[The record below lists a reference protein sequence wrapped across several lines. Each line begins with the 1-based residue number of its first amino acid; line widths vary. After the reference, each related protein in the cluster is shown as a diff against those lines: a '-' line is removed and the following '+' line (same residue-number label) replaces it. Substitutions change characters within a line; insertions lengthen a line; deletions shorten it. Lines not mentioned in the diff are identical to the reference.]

1 MKDTY
6 YFSHDYNARNDSK
19 IKRLIAKHGIIAYGI
34 FWAIIEDLYNNA
46 NALPTDYDSIAYDL
60 RTDKNLIESI
70 VNDFDLFVFDADNFG
85 STSVERRLDARNEKS
100 EKARQSAINRWEKM
114 RTQSE
119 VNANA
124 LQSDSEG
131 NAIKESKVKESKLD
145 FSLFWN
151 IYPRKEKK
159 KDAEVKWGKLPI
171 ETQNKILETL
181 PDFLR
186 GKEVQFVPMPVTYF
200 NAQRW
205 DDIIIPQNNIDKPKN
220 ENALPSDWLKNTIR
234 P

>member
-1 MKDTY
+1 MAFQFFKNQFRLDELKYQAVCERNKGNGAKGGRKPKPTEPNPKNPVGLKEPKQPDNEKD
-6 YFSHDYNARNDSK
+6 ND
-19 IKRLIAKHGIIAYGI
+19 
-34 FWAIIEDLYNNA
+34 N
-46 NALPTDYDSIAYDL
+46 
-60 RTDKNLIESI
+60 
-70 VNDFDLFVFDADNFG
+70 VND
-85 STSVERRLDARNEKS
+85 K
-100 EKARQSAINRWEKM
+100 I
-114 RTQSE
+114 
-119 VNANA
+119 
-124 LQSDSEG
+124 
-131 NAIKESKVKESKLD
+131 D

>member
-1 MKDTY
+1 
-6 YFSHDYNARNDSK
+6 
-19 IKRLIAKHGIIAYGI
+19 
-34 FWAIIEDLYNNA
+34 
-46 NALPTDYDSIAYDL
+46 
-60 RTDKNLIESI
+60 
-70 VNDFDLFVFDADNFG
+70 
-85 STSVERRLDARNEKS
+85 
-100 EKARQSAINRWEKM
+100 
-114 RTQSE
+114 
-119 VNANA
+119 
-124 LQSDSEG
+124 
-131 NAIKESKVKESKLD
+131 KESKLD